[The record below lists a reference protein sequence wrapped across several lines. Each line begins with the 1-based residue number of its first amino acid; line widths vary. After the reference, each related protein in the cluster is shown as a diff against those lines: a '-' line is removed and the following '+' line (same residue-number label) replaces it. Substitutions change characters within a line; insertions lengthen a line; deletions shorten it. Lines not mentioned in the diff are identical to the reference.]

1 MVLCLFVDF
10 HARSG
15 QYRDVSFFRVPVID
29 KKNGEEAEELS
40 TEHRT
45 KLITAISR
53 DDLTEQILK
62 NDRVCSRHFVSS
74 HPAKP
79 WDKYNVDWVPTL
91 NLRHTK
97 RKAEDMGKAV
107 QERAERAKVRRKK
120 KLNEAKTMIKENR
133 LWLNDEGTQVS
144 NILFTSTSDD

>member
-1 MVLCLFVDF
+1 M
-10 HARSG
+10 
-15 QYRDVSFFRVPVID
+15 
-29 KKNGEEAEELS
+29 
-40 TEHRT
+40 
-45 KLITAISR
+45 
-53 DDLTEQILK
+53 TEQILK

-107 QERAERAKVRRKK
+107 QEQAERAKVRRKK
-120 KLNEAKTMIKENR
+120 QLNEAKTMIKENR
-133 LWLNDEGTQVS
+133 L
-144 NILFTSTSDD
+144 